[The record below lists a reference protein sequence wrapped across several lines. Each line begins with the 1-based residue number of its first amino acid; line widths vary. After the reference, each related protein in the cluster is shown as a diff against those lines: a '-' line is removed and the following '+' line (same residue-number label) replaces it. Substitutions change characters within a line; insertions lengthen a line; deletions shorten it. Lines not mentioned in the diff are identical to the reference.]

1 MALTEDQK
9 KVLSGVGIT
18 AITTGI
24 AAIGARA
31 SQNKQGLGAD
41 LKAACGKKP
50 MFGQSKKAQY
60 QSCVNRFTAGN
71 KEPIRQMQPVRQTQ
85 PAQTKSNNNKV
96 LIIIGVVAAIGLAA
110 YLIKK
115 RNK

>member
-9 KVLSGVGIT
+9 KILGDVGIT
-18 AITTGI
+18 AVTTGI
-24 AAIGARA
+24 EAIGARA
-31 SQNKQGLGAD
+31 SQKKQGLGAD
-41 LKAACGKKP
+41 LKAACGRKP
-50 MFGQSKKAQY
+50 MFGKSKKAQY
-60 QSCVNRFTAGN
+60 QSCVNRLTAGN
-71 KEPIRQMQPVRQTQ
+71 KEPIIQMQPT
-85 PAQTKSNNNKV
+85 QTKSNNNKV